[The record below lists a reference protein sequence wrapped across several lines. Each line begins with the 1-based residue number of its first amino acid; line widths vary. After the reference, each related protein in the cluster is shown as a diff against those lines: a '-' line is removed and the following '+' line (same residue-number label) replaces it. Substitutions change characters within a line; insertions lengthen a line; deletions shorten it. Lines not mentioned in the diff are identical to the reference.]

1 MDNLIDTTGA
11 ASLFPGCLRAGATAL
26 ATFIALACGTAHAA
40 PRTIQLPNETAQ
52 YKPGRGSEIA
62 NAQCM
67 SCHSADYVKYQ
78 PPSTPRAT
86 WEAEIK
92 KMQHTFGAPIPDDQV
107 AALAEYLARNYGNEQ
122 GK

>member
-1 MDNLIDTTGA
+1 MKTTYA
-11 ASLFPGCLRAGATAL
+11 TSFFSTCLRLCATAL
-26 ATFIALACGTAHAA
+26 TTAVIGLACGTALAA
-40 PRTIQLPNETAQ
+40 PKTLQLPNETEF
-52 YKPGRGSEIA
+52 YKPGPGAEIA

-78 PPSTPRAT
+78 PPTTPRAT

-92 KMQHTFGAPIPDDQV
+92 KMQHAFGAPIPNEQI
-107 AALAEYLARNYGNEQ
+107 AALADYLARYYGNGQ

>member
-1 MDNLIDTTGA
+1 MKTTYA
-11 ASLFPGCLRAGATAL
+11 TSFFSGCLRRCAPALTTAV
-26 ATFIALACGTAHAA
+26 IGLACGAVHAA
-40 PRTIQLPNETAQ
+40 PKTLELPNETAQ
-52 YKPGRGSEIA
+52 YKPGRGAEIA

-67 SCHSADYVKYQ
+67 TCHSADYVKYQ

-92 KMQHTFGAPIPDDQV
+92 KMQHTFGAPISNDQI
-107 AALAEYLARNYGNEQ
+107 AALADYLAKNYGNEQ